1 MTFIVTNAAFKA
13 TLNERRSARRFNAYN
28 KNEKYFGMHIALRCK
43 KYQVSVKIKFFF
55 QTPFFIDYKS
65 SFATCV
71 PCSVLSHLRIQC
83 SFTNYFKTFWNF
95 ACLLTKQVTS
105 FMKMHRPENNEVKWR
120 FLYARRPRN
129 FSHYLEHI
137 KAREMQK
144 VTFLL
149 MTIGLLFYYPDYHQ
163 NPWSFL
169 RLLLS
174 IKKP

>member
-13 TLNERRSARRFNAYN
+13 TLNERWSARRLLQCAYN

-43 KYQVSVKIKFFF
+43 KYQVSVKIKFFSDTIF
-55 QTPFFIDYKS
+55 HRFTKALLLLLFLALFCH
-65 SFATCV
+65 TCV
-71 PCSVLSHLRIQC
+71 LC
-83 SFTNYFKTFWNF
+83 SFTIYFKTFWYF
-95 ACLLTKQVTS
+95 ASQVTS
-105 FMKMHRPENNEVKWR
+105 FMFIWKCIGQKIMNWNGDFYMRGTLVTFRIIWSTSK
-120 FLYARRPRN
+120 
-129 FSHYLEHI
+129 
-137 KAREMQK
+137 REMQK

>member
-1 MTFIVTNAAFKA
+1 
-13 TLNERRSARRFNAYN
+13 
-28 KNEKYFGMHIALRCK
+28 MHIALRCK

-65 SFATCV
+65 SFAACV

-95 ACLLTKQVTS
+95 ASLLTKQVTS

-149 MTIGLLFYYPDYHQ
+149 MTIGLLFYYRLSSEPMIISEITAKHKKAIRWGHH
-163 NPWSFL
+163 PFHAL
-169 RLLLS
+169 RLDIQKISPNL
-174 IKKP
+174 K